1 MNLEQLVERAHA
13 MALEKGWWEGGV
25 ENRPVVEVTNNLHAE
40 ISEAWE
46 EWRAGRM
53 ELWWSHREQSGM
65 SQTDIGSAFYMSSH
79 KRVECGWKP
88 EGFWIEIADLMI
100 RTADAMGAWGDGLPT
115 ICGWYDEDDFPEAIS
130 QLHELAHDS
139 NHGVVLVYCIEFARH
154 HGIDILALCELKMAY
169 NATRSHRHGGKRA

>member
-1 MNLEQLVERAHA
+1 MNLEQLIERAHT

-46 EWRAGRM
+46 EWRAGQM
-53 ELWWSHREQSGM
+53 ELWWSHNG
-65 SQTDIGSAFYMSSH
+65 
-79 KRVECGWKP
+79 KRALCGLPRRFPTAEDYLECGFKP
-88 EGFWIEIADLMI
+88 EGFWVEIADLMI
-100 RTADAMGAWGDGLPT
+100 RVADAMGAWGDGLPT
-115 ICGWYDEDDFPEAIS
+115 ICSWYYDEDDFPEAIN

-139 NHGVVLVYCIEFARH
+139 NLGIILVYCIEFANH
-154 HGIDILALCELKMAY
+154 HSVDIVSLCELKMAY

>member
-65 SQTDIGSAFYMSSH
+65 SQADIGSAFYMSGH
-79 KRVECGWKP
+79 KRVEYGWKP
-88 EGFWIEIADLMI
+88 EGFWVEIADLMI
-100 RTADAMGAWGDGLPT
+100 RTADAMGAWGSVLFGGT
-115 ICGWYDEDDFPEAIS
+115 WKIDDDVQPEAIAE
-130 QLHELAHDS
+130 LHSLVVECELSDILS
-139 NHGVVLVYCIEFARH
+139 YCMAFAKYH
-154 HGIDILALCELKMAY
+154 NIDILALCELKMAY